1 MRLNPLYPS
10 WTRSHWSMHPETCKV
25 MHHQTNLES
34 QGTTDSLN
42 YAQDLL
48 WFGYKVP
55 PQKGSDVENL
65 VSCWLCDMDRWL
77 DHEGSDLI
85 NGLIH
90 WWIYNWMDNWE
101 VVAWLEEVGH
111 QGVPLK
117 VVSYLQTLL
126 LLLSAPWLPWSEQL
140 LSAMP

>member
-1 MRLNPLYPS
+1 
-10 WTRSHWSMHPETCKV
+10 

-65 VSCWLCDMDRWL
+65 VSCWLCDMDR
-77 DHEGSDLI
+77 
-85 NGLIH
+85 
-90 WWIYNWMDNWE
+90 
-101 VVAWLEEVGH
+101 
-111 QGVPLK
+111 
-117 VVSYLQTLL
+117 
-126 LLLSAPWLPWSEQL
+126 
-140 LSAMP
+140 